1 LDHLN
6 PATQSDKG
14 LVPMIRPT
22 GFSLVVFG
30 QFDIVRIDEA
40 FKRLE
45 VILARG
51 VEASGLAIR
60 RLCLI
65 EAEAIVAAEV
75 EAEVIDL
82 VLICVQLM
90 FEIRII

>member
-1 LDHLN
+1 
-6 PATQSDKG
+6 
-14 LVPMIRPT
+14 MIRPT

-30 QFDIVRIDEA
+30 QFDIVRIGEE

>member
-1 LDHLN
+1 MD
-6 PATQSDKG
+6 
-14 LVPMIRPT
+14 RPT

-30 QFDIVRIDEA
+30 QFDIVRIEELV
-40 FKRLE
+40 KRLE
-45 VILARG
+45 VILTRG

-65 EAEAIVAAEV
+65 EAEAVVEAEAEV
-75 EAEVIDL
+75 EVIVL
-82 VLICVQLM
+82 VLICVRLM